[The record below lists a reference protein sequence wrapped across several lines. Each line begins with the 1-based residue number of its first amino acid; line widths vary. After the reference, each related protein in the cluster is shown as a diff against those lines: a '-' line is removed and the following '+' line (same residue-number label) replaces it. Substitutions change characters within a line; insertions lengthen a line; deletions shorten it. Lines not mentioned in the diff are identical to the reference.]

1 MDRQEHLDRLAR
13 RMKLD
18 TLPEPI
24 VEEADDA
31 GLIEDVLNSEV
42 SFEDLLD
49 FARKRMR
56 FHRRMQNY
64 EQRHASS
71 RGESQ
76 DTGSFEGT
84 ESTSLTRAL
93 SSKHDEEKDT
103 NVLQA
108 AAFEEY
114 LAKMAASER
123 HVHEFRRRFLPDGGT
138 ISLEEASTL
147 IASPVAAC
155 LPATRVR
162 PSVRSLISLSDHG
175 PASDVKLAED
185 VENPSTPVDSSV
197 DPLSEQS
204 SKEIARQE
212 QLLFTDE
219 DDHLQEVWVRSLSV
233 LDELRWRSVRL
244 ARDYPWEESEASR
257 FILTG
262 KIPKMPAVVGRL
274 SASRDPTYTY
284 GTITL
289 TVQPWVPAKVVY
301 RFYRDLRQGAFA
313 GRYRS
318 VSKRKIALFRFVVSQ
333 YEIRPPEPGKP
344 KYRIVD
350 SSVGPVLRLSNKTR
364 AKLRRKPQLTKPLW
378 KVMVDHWNKQYP
390 NWSYES
396 EDNFKRDFHEAR
408 KAIVHPQYDFQVGS

>member
-1 MDRQEHLDRLAR
+1 MDRQDLLDRLAR
-13 RMKLD
+13 RMNLD

-76 DTGSFEGT
+76 DTKSFEGT

-93 SSKHDEEKDT
+93 SSKHDEEERRH
-103 NVLQA
+103 VLRA

-114 LAKMAASER
+114 LAKLAATER
-123 HVHEFRRRFLPDGGT
+123 DVYRFRRWFLPDGET

-162 PSVRSLISLSDHG
+162 PSVRSLISPLDHNATSDEKQGEHEE
-175 PASDVKLAED
+175 S
-185 VENPSTPVDSSV
+185 PSAPVDLSA
-197 DPLSEQS
+197 DPLNEQS
-204 SKEIARQE
+204 SGEVAKQE
-212 QLLFTDE
+212 QLLFADK
-219 DDHLQEVWVRSLSV
+219 DYQVLEVWVGRLSV
-233 LDELRWRSVRL
+233 LDELRRISARL
-244 ARDYPWEESEASR
+244 ARVYPWEEAEASR
-257 FILTG
+257 YILTG
-262 KIPKMPAVVGRL
+262 EPPRVPAVVGRL
-274 SASRDPTYTY
+274 HVRRDRATTY

-289 TVQPWVPAKVVY
+289 TVQPWVPADVVY
-301 RFYRDLRQGAFA
+301 SFYRDMRQNAFA
-313 GRYRS
+313 GS
-318 VSKRKIALFRFVVSQ
+318 HQTISERKIAVFRFVMAQHEVHPPRAGSLSIVS
-333 YEIRPPEPGKP
+333 
-344 KYRIVD
+344 
-350 SSVGPVLRLSNKTR
+350 SLLRL
-364 AKLRRKPQLTKPLW
+364 APCCA
-378 KVMVDHWNKQYP
+378 YP
-390 NWSYES
+390 TSLERSYAGNHS
-396 EDNFKRDFHEAR
+396 W
-408 KAIVHPQYDFQVGS
+408 